1 MCQPE
6 CRGSDGGSA
15 VAIAEVKAGKKQF
28 FSRSH
33 LNQVI
38 AVQRRLRLRMVEAT
52 KRSERPAVRSS
63 AKGSS
68 NTVNFIYKNTL
79 SLASRL
85 ANFVKAASMKA
96 NKQQDALRRSEN
108 VCTTC
113 N

>member
-1 MCQPE
+1 MLTTVMCQPE

-28 FSRSH
+28 FSCSQ

-63 AKGSS
+63 AKRSS
-68 NTVNFIYKNTL
+68 NTVHVYVQNTPP
-79 SLASRL
+79 SCR
-85 ANFVKAASMKA
+85 MHKA
-96 NKQQDALRRSEN
+96 NKVSGGTLRKRKRKIEIQTAN
-108 VCTTC
+108 A
-113 N
+113 